1 MSRYD
6 RPYRRYQRTA
16 TVMTRLGTGS
26 TPTTKLVPD
35 VGESKA
41 LPPHPADP
49 QSTDATAP
57 LTCNSPV
64 RYNLSRPP
72 SCVLIKRHRLAV
84 ADVLCPLQRL
94 ADSVKPKRYQKI
106 CDIIAEKAPGESVVA
121 ASYANIGNV
130 SLGKQFAQA
139 AATAVLTA
147 GLLSVRTK
155 PRPSYLVVTDH
166 RLLIL
171 DASAFTGGPT
181 KTVNFAIPFQ
191 RIGGVTEP
199 KRGVAT
205 IVHLMIEGRD
215 KALRIQFPR
224 AAREDGDKVLQS
236 LPVRILS

>member
-1 MSRYD
+1 M
-6 RPYRRYQRTA
+6 
-16 TVMTRLGTGS
+16 
-26 TPTTKLVPD
+26 
-35 VGESKA
+35 
-41 LPPHPADP
+41 
-49 QSTDATAP
+49 
-57 LTCNSPV
+57 
-64 RYNLSRPP
+64 
-72 SCVLIKRHRLAV
+72 
-84 ADVLCPLQRL
+84 
-94 ADSVKPKRYQKI
+94 KPKRYQKI
-106 CDIIAEKAPGESVVA
+106 CDI
-121 ASYANIGNV
+121 IGNV